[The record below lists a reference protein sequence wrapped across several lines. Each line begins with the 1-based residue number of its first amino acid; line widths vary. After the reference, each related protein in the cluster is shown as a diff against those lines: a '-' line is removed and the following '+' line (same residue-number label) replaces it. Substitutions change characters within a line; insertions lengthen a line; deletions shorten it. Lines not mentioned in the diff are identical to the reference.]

1 MNKPV
6 YVFSGFLDAGK
17 TYVIKDTLTD
27 PRFNEGEKTLI
38 IAMEQGDNEYDE
50 KFLKA
55 TNSQVVY
62 LDFVDFTHEKMKEL
76 EDTLDFE
83 QIFIEFNGLQNDLA
97 LYENG
102 FIDNWEL
109 AQTLTVFDGS
119 MFNVQVN
126 NLRQFVYNHVVNAEV
141 AIFNRS
147 DDIDRKFVRNN
158 LKAINPHLEII
169 FEDRNGNVSKDVGE
183 DLFAGDNLYIEDADY
198 GLWYMD
204 ALDNALKYDNKHISL
219 NVMFLEDIEEYD
231 TALIMGR
238 KAMVCC
244 AEDIA
249 DIGLT
254 CVGVDKSKIEKGKY
268 YRLSGIIHCIDD
280 EEGYKTCLLY
290 VDEQREGTRP
300 KGELVSFN

>member
-62 LDFVDFTHEKMKEL
+62 LDFADFTHEKMKEL

-83 QIFIEFNGLQNDLA
+83 QVFIEFNGLQNDLT

-219 NVMFLEDIEEYD
+219 NVMFLEDIKEYD

-280 EEGYKTCLLY
+280 EKGYKTCLLY
-290 VDEQREGTRP
+290 VDEQKEGTRP